1 MKLLPELSGPG
12 RRLNV
17 NWLDHAWTPRIII
30 GPAATEAGFWFQRSA
45 TVPPMAKIK
54 IMTKTS
60 TRLRRFSRAFT
71 LIELLVVIA
80 IIGILAGL
88 LLPALARARLKAKIA
103 QAKNEM
109 VNLVAAVGQYDTEY
123 SRPPGVSPAGLDI
136 TYGFP
141 TTSSP
146 NANINVATNSDL
158 MSILMDINA
167 GINLNHAKNPHSI
180 VSYTAKQVSDTVSP
194 GLSTIDS
201 QLRDPWGTPYVITL
215 DMNGDN
221 YCTDAFYGNIAVA
234 NPPPVALPRTTTQGY
249 IGLQDYFNNGTYELR
264 GPVMVWSMGPDK
276 NYDPNAAANTSSNTD
291 NILSWQ

>member
-17 NWLDHAWTPRIII
+17 NWLDRAWTPRIII
-30 GPAATEAGFWFQRSA
+30 GPAATEAGFWFQRS
-45 TVPPMAKIK
+45 TPVPSMAKIK

-60 TRLRRFSRAFT
+60 SRLRRFSRAFT

-109 VNLVAAVGQYDTEY
+109 TTLVAAVGQYDSEY
-123 SRPPGVSPAGLDI
+123 SRPPGVSQTAGQDV
-136 TYGFP
+136 TYGYP
-141 TTSSP
+141 VYLP
-146 NANINVATNSDL
+146 ANANAVTTNSDL

-201 QLRDPWGTPYVITL
+201 QMRDPWGHPYVITL

-221 YCTDAFYGNIAVA
+221 YCLDAVYGLIAVA
-234 NPPPVALPRTTTQGY
+234 NPSGTGVQGLV
-249 IGLQDYFNNGTYELR
+249 GLQDYYNNGSYEVR
-264 GPVMVWSMGPDK
+264 GPVMVWSLGPDGLAT
-276 NYDPNAAANTSSNTD
+276 NNVGANAGVNQD
-291 NILSWQ
+291 NILSW